1 MLGIARSPLR
11 TGCRTFRAGDEA
23 AEEWRPEAEES
34 PREQSTA
41 IDLFGVVP
49 EPLCGGTRFPRRD
62 ALDDPQLRALEPLDI
77 EPLGPQVLERLA
89 EQVVGLEANRER
101 VEQPLRQAHRQQRA
115 AHMLEQNEPPARPQ
129 HPPDFGD

>member
-23 AEEWRPEAEES
+23 AEEWRPEAEQS

-41 IDLFGVVP
+41 IDLFRVVA

-62 ALDDPQLRALEPLDI
+62 ALDDPQLRELEHRRAQIDTGQPHVLVVVLQVAPGADPDLEHFASRLRADPLA
-77 EPLGPQVLERLA
+77 GAR
-89 EQVVGLEANRER
+89 EQQP
-101 VEQPLRQAHRQQRA
+101 VEEVHL
-115 AHMLEQNEPPARPQ
+115 
-129 HPPDFGD
+129 